1 MTRRNIVG
9 RTLRAGRDASSQT
22 QNRVEA
28 LAAQMQRM
36 SEEQIDQVVAF
47 VSELKDRS
55 VTSGEQ
61 MASVI
66 DRRVQE
72 QLRNFGLATKSD
84 VERLEAKIEQLSSPP
99 AGSKKAP
106 KKAAKKAATKAAKAV
121 KKAPS
126 TAAKKAAKKAAGKPS
141 AA

>member
-22 QNRVEA
+22 QSRVEA
-28 LAAQMQRM
+28 LAAQMQRI

-47 VSELKDRS
+47 VGEVRDRS

-66 DRRVQE
+66 DRRIQE
-72 QLRNFGLATKSD
+72 QLRNLGLATKGD
-84 VERLEAKIEQLSSPP
+84 VERLEAKIEKLAAPQPV
-99 AGSKKAP
+99 AKKTAKKGA
-106 KKAAKKAATKAAKAV
+106 KKAAKKG
-121 KKAPS
+121 
-126 TAAKKAAKKAAGKPS
+126 AKKAAKKAAGQPPT
-141 AA
+141 A